1 MEQHSTGQANQ
12 DRADAAR
19 AAIVRALPA
28 LLLAWAG
35 IVLTIYGATSHAQPV
50 LVERELD
57 LPPRL
62 GPGPFPGELPEFAGP
77 PVTEIVE
84 TSESEPGLIRE
95 VTVGGVTRLET
106 GEIQRTYSGDAPSLC
121 PT

>member
-1 MEQHSTGQANQ
+1 MEKKSTGEENRDSAE
-12 DRADAAR
+12 AAR

-35 IVLTIYGATSHAQPV
+35 IVLAIYGATSHAQPV
-50 LVERELD
+50 LVEQQLD
-57 LPPRL
+57 LPAGL
-62 GPGPFPGELPEFAGP
+62 GPGPLPGELPGFPGP

-84 TSESEPGLIRE
+84 TSESEPRLIRE

-106 GEIQRTYSGDAPSLC
+106 GELQRTYSGEAPSLC

>member
-1 MEQHSTGQANQ
+1 LEQHSTGQANQ